1 MFDIQYSFHWH
12 QAFAALPD
20 MLKGCE
26 VSLKLAVLSMAMG
39 VPIALTLAAV
49 RQARTPAFAA
59 IASAW
64 VSVARNTPALLQVYF
79 LYFGFGA
86 FGIHV
91 SSWAALL
98 GGIAFNN
105 AGYLAENFRG
115 GFNAIPEAQM
125 KAARSLGLS
134 ERQAYLHVIF
144 PQLLRIVF
152 PPITNQMIWALLM
165 TSLGVAV
172 GLNSDL
178 TGVTQEYNVRTF
190 RTFEFFSIAAVL
202 YYVMAKLLLL
212 GTRLAS
218 WRLFRY

>member
-12 QAFAALPD
+12 QALAAVPD
-20 MLKGCE
+20 MLKGCQ
-26 VSLKLAVLSMAMG
+26 VSMELTVLSMAIG
-39 VPIALTLAAV
+39 VPLALTLAAV
-49 RQARTPAFAA
+49 RHTRTPGLAQLANT
-59 IASAW
+59 W
-64 VSVARNTPALLQVYF
+64 VSIARNTPALFQVYF
-79 LYFGFGA
+79 LYFGLGA
-86 FGIHV
+86 FDIQV

-98 GGIAFNN
+98 GGVAFNN

-115 GFNAIPEAQM
+115 GLNAIPEAQM
-125 KAARSLGLS
+125 KAARSLGMS
-134 ERQAYLHVIF
+134 ERQSYLHVIF

-178 TGVTQEYNVRTF
+178 TGITQEYNVRTF

-202 YYVMAKLLLL
+202 YYAMAKVLLL